1 MARLVPVRSPL
12 LGEYHID
19 FLSSGYLD
27 VSVPRVCF
35 YKPMYSVYKYLVYRI
50 ILSYRPEG
58 YLRTNL
64 SQPTDW

>member
-12 LGEYHID
+12 LGEYYID

-35 YKPMYSVYKYLVYRI
+35 YKPMYSVYKYLV
-50 ILSYRPEG
+50 LLTDEPTVCT
-58 YLRTNL
+58 LRTYVL
-64 SQPTDW
+64 K